1 MKPKAL
7 IIAIMFDKWISH
19 FKTCVQACKRNLALI
34 NRHLLILNGHNLH
47 MIIDD
52 VHNTRKVGLDL
63 IILPSHT
70 SHVLQPFD
78 VACFKPFKIA
88 FKAYKNV

>member
-1 MKPKAL
+1 M
-7 IIAIMFDKWISH
+7 IAIMFEKWISH
-19 FKTCVQACKRNLALI
+19 FITCVQVHEINLALI

-52 VHNTRKVGLDL
+52 VHKIRKVGLDL

-70 SHVLQPFD
+70 SHVLQPFN
-78 VACFKPFKIA
+78 VACFKHFKIA
-88 FKAYKNV
+88 FRAYKNV